1 MNNENADK
9 IISVIKGLRISD
21 ILAGQEYV
29 DNIFYN
35 LNNDY
40 EMVTLNRS
48 VWDVWKTPINAKYN
62 YWGYNESVAVAGRI
76 KGTTYSIFL
85 SNFQKEQKLYMLR
98 LSISFPIHLS

>member
-1 MNNENADK
+1 M
-9 IISVIKGLRISD
+9 IS
-21 ILAGQEYV
+21 GQEYV

-76 KGTTYSIFL
+76 KGKYIHTSIDKAIIYSRIFR
-85 SNFQKEQKLYMLR
+85 SMNCIEQ
-98 LSISFPIHLS
+98 F

>member
-1 MNNENADK
+1 MKLKYEK
-9 IISVIKGLRISD
+9 LYTSYVSCL
-21 ILAGQEYV
+21 LTGQEYV

-40 EMVTLNRS
+40 ELVTLNRS

-76 KGTTYSIFL
+76 KGNVKTF
-85 SNFQKEQKLYMLR
+85 FV
-98 LSISFPIHLS
+98 

>member
-1 MNNENADK
+1 M
-9 IISVIKGLRISD
+9 
-21 ILAGQEYV
+21 ILGQEYV

-76 KGTTYSIFL
+76 KGTVF
-85 SNFQKEQKLYMLR
+85 
-98 LSISFPIHLS
+98 SFHDLVFKDEFYA

>member
-1 MNNENADK
+1 M
-9 IISVIKGLRISD
+9 L
-21 ILAGQEYV
+21 ILLSKTFIGQEYV

-76 KGTTYSIFL
+76 KGIQNVTIDLFSYF
-85 SNFQKEQKLYMLR
+85 
-98 LSISFPIHLS
+98 